1 VQFPGTP
8 RPSGRRDG
16 TKSEDYQKQFAHVAL
31 DTGADIVFGHGT
43 HTVQGVVIYNGKPIL
58 YAIGHSA
65 FDQPGYEDSKDGIVF
80 RAVVVGKKVQRLS
93 FVPVTRDA
101 QNNVMLLD
109 PSTGE
114 GARLLSVIKGVSPG
128 VPLRIA
134 GKEVVLLDLAATRTS
149 APSF

>member
-1 VQFPGTP
+1 
-8 RPSGRRDG
+8 
-16 TKSEDYQKQFAHVAL
+16 
-31 DTGADIVFGHGT
+31 
-43 HTVQGVVIYNGKPIL
+43 VQGVEIYNGKPIL

-93 FVPVTRDA
+93 FVPVTRDE
-101 QNNVMLLD
+101 QNNVLLLD

-128 VPLRIA
+128 VPLRIE
-134 GKEVVLLDLAATRTS
+134 GQEVVLLDKAAATRTS